1 MTEPL
6 CLRFRTSHPGWRP
19 RKNHLHHWHRPHWS
33 HGYRF
38 CRHKHHTRAPHVR
51 ERSDP
56 HRLPCAAHPDRDRP
70 DDFKQE
76 WKRREIWRK
85 WVFTTRLT
93 VEKLFCHSCR
103 HSCRL
108 RHWRLTAA
116 CLLLPQTNQLFPYH
130 HRKTGPGPGLWAAV
144 CPRHLHQ
151 SSCQPGT
158 LWTQF
163 PAAGQRG
170 LPAGRYFHSYSNIFD
185 SVGFDYSHCEILEWG
200 NLITTSNE

>member
-1 MTEPL
+1 MKDFIFGTVRKWPGVGNRGGFCLWPTSTIATHLRPL
-6 CLRFRTSHPGWRP
+6 CLFQLFHDELFHCLRFRTSHPGWRP
-19 RKNHLHHWHRPHWS
+19 WKNHLHHWHRPHWS

-103 HSCRL
+103 L
-108 RHWRLTAA
+108 
-116 CLLLPQTNQLFPYH
+116 Q
-130 HRKTGPGPGLWAAV
+130 
-144 CPRHLHQ
+144 
-151 SSCQPGT
+151 
-158 LWTQF
+158 
-163 PAAGQRG
+163 
-170 LPAGRYFHSYSNIFD
+170 
-185 SVGFDYSHCEILEWG
+185 
-200 NLITTSNE
+200 